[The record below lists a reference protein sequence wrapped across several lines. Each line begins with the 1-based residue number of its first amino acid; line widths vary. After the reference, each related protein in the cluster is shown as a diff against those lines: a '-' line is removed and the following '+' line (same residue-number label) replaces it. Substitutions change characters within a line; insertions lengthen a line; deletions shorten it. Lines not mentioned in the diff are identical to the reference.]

1 MPAKNSPAFA
11 PQMEREVTITRIFDA
26 PRALVFEAWTDPRHM
41 SQWFGPKD
49 WTNPVCELDVKPGG
63 AWRIVM
69 RSPDGG
75 EYPCGGVY
83 REIVEPARLV
93 FTNIALDAA
102 GNHLLEGLTTVIFA
116 EENGKTKLT
125 LITRATGLVPQAPQM
140 LQGMEAGWSQSLD
153 KLAAKLSSP
162 APATSAREIVITRVF
177 NAPRELVF
185 AAWTDP
191 QHIGRWY
198 GPNGFTL
205 TIHEMDVRPGG
216 HWRFIMHGPDGVD
229 YLNEN
234 QYLEIVKPERL
245 VYLHG
250 PVPKFQA
257 TVTFENENGKTRL
270 TMRTTFATA
279 AERDHV
285 VKEYHAIEGGHQTLA
300 RLAEFLELQ

>member
-1 MPAKNSPAFA
+1 MDTLLATNTVRVVR
-11 PQMEREVTITRIFDA
+11 MFDA
-26 PRALVFEAWTDPRHM
+26 PRERVFTAWIDPRQFAAWM
-41 SQWFGPKD
+41 CPPGFGLD
-49 WTNPVCELDVKPGG
+49 RCELDARTGG
-63 AWRIVM
+63 AWCAQGYK
-69 RSPDGG
+69 PDGSYFAKSG
-75 EYPCGGVY
+75 TYLEVKRP
-83 REIVEPARLV
+83 ERLV
-93 FTNIALDAA
+93 FTNIAMDTA
-102 GNHLLEGLTTVIFA
+102 GNHLLDGLTTVIFA

-153 KLAAKLSSP
+153 KLASKLS
-162 APATSAREIVITRVF
+162 SAREIVITRLF
-177 NAPRELVF
+177 NAPRDLVF

-191 QHIGRWY
+191 AHIGRWF
-198 GPNGFTL
+198 GPNGFTI
-205 TIHEMDVRPGG
+205 TMHEMDVRPGG
-216 HWRFIMHGPDGVD
+216 HWRFIMHGPDGTD

-279 AERDHV
+279 EEREWV
-285 VKEYHAIEGGHQTLA
+285 VKTYHAIEGGKQTLA
-300 RLAEFLELQ
+300 RLAEFLEVQA